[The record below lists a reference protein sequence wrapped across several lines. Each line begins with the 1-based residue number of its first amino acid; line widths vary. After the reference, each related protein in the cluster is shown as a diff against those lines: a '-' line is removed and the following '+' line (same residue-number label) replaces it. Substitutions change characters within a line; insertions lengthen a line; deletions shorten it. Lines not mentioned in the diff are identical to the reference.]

1 MSQVKNGF
9 NYVKWGFVVAMIGSI
24 GTVLAVPEIR
34 KSIGLLGD
42 TSASSQKEVDLITQ
56 TETGEALAGVKV
68 QFIAK
73 GAPENQYTDS
83 NGYAKVKIASTGDVR
98 INLNKTGYPFQD
110 FNINL
115 ANDQNTTRTIR
126 LSKAGQPEV
135 RSSSTIT
142 PSVAAPIVP
151 AAQSSKEI
159 LWNETAI
166 SLIGNVEQDFSFL
179 CPPNGTVGNV
189 WGTDFYSS
197 NSSICSAGVHAG
209 TINARDG
216 GKVQIKIRPGE
227 KFYNGTARNGVTTSR
242 LGEHKGSFVFL
253 SAAGSSTPSEQIQI
267 IEWNERASHLDG
279 KLDQDFTYMC
289 SPNGTVDN
297 NVQGTDIYTSSSS
310 ICSAA
315 VHAGIIT
322 AKNGGKVKLIISQ
335 GEKFYNATQ
344 RNGVLSNRHL
354 NYPWSFKFMKGV

>member
-9 NYVKWGFVVAMIGSI
+9 NYVKWGFVVATIGAV

-34 KSIGLLGD
+34 RSIGFLGD
-42 TSASSQKEVDLITQ
+42 ASASSQKEVDLITQ
-56 TETGEALAGVKV
+56 TEIGEALAGVKV

-98 INLNKTGYPFQD
+98 INLNKTGYPVQD

-126 LSKAGQPEV
+126 LTKAGQPEV

-142 PSVAAPIVP
+142 PPVAAPIVP
-151 AAQSSKEI
+151 AAHSVKEI

-179 CPPNGTVGNV
+179 CPPNGTVGSV

-197 NSSICSAGVHAG
+197 NSSICSAAVHAG

-227 KFYNGTARNGVTTSR
+227 NFYNGTARNGVTSTR
-242 LGEHKGSFVFL
+242 YGQHKGSFVFL
-253 SAAGSSTPSEQIQI
+253 SSAGSPPSEQIQI
-267 IEWNERASHLDG
+267 LEWNETASNLDG
-279 KLDQDFTYMC
+279 KLDQDFMYMC
-289 SPNGTVDN
+289 SPNGTVTN

-322 AKNGGKVKLIISQ
+322 AKNGGKVKLVISQ

-344 RNGVLSNRHL
+344 RNGVLSTRHT
-354 NYPWSFKFMKGV
+354 NHPWSFKFMKGV